1 MSAREG
7 VNKRYAQIIGKRV
20 LFISFLSVLL
30 VCSIIVSVLVGS
42 ASISAKDVV
51 RALFSKFVPSCSS
64 SGIAQTIVWELR
76 LPRVTMAAI
85 AGMAFAV
92 AGTIMQSVL
101 RNPLASP
108 YTLGMASGAAFGAA
122 LAIVLEVGVLG
133 SSKSPYSWLI
143 VTNAFIFSLI
153 PSFVVVSLAKLKG
166 ASPETL
172 ILSGIA
178 MMYLFSAGTS
188 LLQYIGREED
198 VAAVVYWLFGS
209 LSKATWKNLK
219 IVSVISLPLLIPA
232 LKLSWDFN
240 ALYAGDEV
248 AKSLGVNMEVVRLG
262 GIILSSLLTAI
273 PVCFLGT
280 IGFIGLVAPHMAR
293 IIVGVDHRFLF
304 PASGLLGAVILLIA
318 DTAARTILS
327 PIVLPVGVLTSFL
340 GVPLFLYLMMR
351 RRREY
356 W

>member
-1 MSAREG
+1 MQAQEG
-7 VNKRYAQIIGKRV
+7 IKKRYADIIGRRL
-20 LFISFLSVLL
+20 LFLFFLSVSL
-30 VCSIIVSVLVGS
+30 VCSITASVLVGS
-42 ASISAKDVV
+42 ASISAKDVIC
-51 RALFSKFVPSCSS
+51 ALFSKLVPFCSS
-64 SGIAQTIVWELR
+64 SGITQTIVWELR
-76 LPRVTMAAI
+76 LPRVLMAVV
-85 AGMAFAV
+85 AGIAFAV
-92 AGTIMQSVL
+92 AGTIMQGVL

-122 LAIVLEVGVLG
+122 LAIVLGIGVL
-133 SSKSPYSWLI
+133 SSKSYGWLI

-153 PSFVVVSLAKLKG
+153 PSFIVVSLAKLKG

-188 LLQYIGREED
+188 LLQYVGREED

-209 LSKATWKNLK
+209 LSKATWRNLRM
-219 IVSVISLPLLIPA
+219 VSFTSLPLLIPA

-240 ALYAGDEV
+240 ALTAGDEV
-248 AKSLGVNMEVVRLG
+248 AKSLGVNVEMVRLG
-262 GIILSSLLTAI
+262 GVFLSSLLTAI

-293 IIVGVDHRFLF
+293 MIVGVDHRFLF
-304 PASGLLGAVILLIA
+304 PASGLLGALILLIA

-340 GVPLFLYLMMR
+340 GVPLFLYLMIR